1 MVTAQGWA
9 SECPDVKNYKWQLSP
24 VWHRMLCS
32 CIHLATVVV
41 KGLRLSLVVNSAKDV
56 ATRQR
61 YVRLVDGVR
70 EAAGIVRIF
79 SSLHVSG
86 ERECNNCSL
95 SVMLAQSIWSDFIR
109 DMTFHLAPVLF
120 VCLRPKYGTRWLF
133 TSANPKHTFL
143 SDIILRHTT
152 FSQSI
157 VPNSGPHDVPWFS
170 SETLILT
177 LTYFLA
183 QAAMTFYI
191 MVNKKWLC
199 NYWW

>member
-1 MVTAQGWA
+1 
-9 SECPDVKNYKWQLSP
+9 
-24 VWHRMLCS
+24 MLCS

-95 SVMLAQSIWSDFIR
+95 SVMLAQSI
-109 DMTFHLAPVLF
+109 
-120 VCLRPKYGTRWLF
+120 
-133 TSANPKHTFL
+133 
-143 SDIILRHTT
+143 
-152 FSQSI
+152 
-157 VPNSGPHDVPWFS
+157 
-170 SETLILT
+170 
-177 LTYFLA
+177 
-183 QAAMTFYI
+183 
-191 MVNKKWLC
+191 
-199 NYWW
+199 